1 MANDLATEASK
12 TTLENNVSWFLAAK
26 LAASSLPIVTNKYIT
41 NDNVLI
47 YLTRCNVADNSAPRI
62 KVQILRRVDGGVQ
75 EAVYQLFGDHRFT
88 RMDNNMI
95 FGAAVAEGS
104 TERNSSDVSEQEAH
118 ELITTVNALTEA
130 RPAL

>member
-1 MANDLATEASK
+1 MNNNLASEASK
-12 TTLENNVSWFLAAK
+12 TTLENNVSWFLADK
-26 LAASSLPIVTNKYIT
+26 LAASSLPIATNKYIT

-75 EAVYQLFGDHRFT
+75 ETVYQLFGDHRFT
-88 RMDNNMI
+88 RMENNMI
-95 FGAAVAEGS
+95 FGAAGANEP
-104 TERNSSDVSEQEAH
+104 TEHDTSDVSEQEAQ
-118 ELITTVNALTEA
+118 ELINTVNALSEA